1 MSEAYYKQTAEEA
14 LRSQNVSSGGLA
26 PQEAAQR
33 LERFGPNKLSEG
45 KKKSVA
51 AVFAEQFKD
60 LLVVI
65 LIIAAII
72 SAISENVE
80 STIVIFAV
88 LILNAVLGTVQY
100 LKAEKSLESLKAMSS
115 PTAKVLR
122 GGVRVEIPSAQV
134 VPGDIVL
141 LDAGDLVVADGRIL
155 HNYSLKV
162 NESSL
167 TGESE
172 GVDKTAEVIGGDKV
186 ALGDQ
191 KNMVF
196 SGSLV
201 TYGRAEVLVT
211 ATGMDTELGKIAAL
225 MNQTQQR
232 KTPLQKSLDDF
243 SGKLAI
249 VIMVIC
255 AAVFALSIFRS
266 HMGILD
272 SLLFAVAL
280 AVAAIPEALSSIVT
294 IVLAMG
300 TQKMAKQNAIMK
312 DLKAVESL
320 GAVSVICSDKT
331 GTLTQNRMTVQ
342 KLYAD
347 GKIVPSGE
355 VDLSNDPQRLLLKIG
370 ILASDATFDPESGAS
385 IGDPTEV
392 ALVQLAEQF
401 DVEETLYRK
410 YHPRVQ
416 ELAFDSDRKL
426 MSTLHVLDGAPT
438 LLTKGAIDTLLARST
453 RLLTAQGE
461 VPMTEERR
469 QEILAVNEQLSNE
482 GLRVLAFAQKV
493 LTDVKELTLDDEQ
506 DYTFVGMVAMID
518 PPRPESIQAVA
529 DAKQG
534 GIRTIMITGDH
545 KVTASAIARQI
556 GIFQDGDMALSGVE
570 LDAMSDGELDQIL
583 PKVSVYARVSPEHK
597 IRIVSAW
604 QRRGCIVSMTGDG
617 VNDAPALKKAD
628 IGVAMGITGTE
639 VSKDAASMILA
650 DDNFATIVRAVV
662 NGRNVYANIK
672 NAIQFL
678 LSGNMAAILCVIYA
692 SVMGLSVP
700 FAPVHLLFINLLTDS
715 LPAIAIGM
723 EPARRGLL
731 KQKPRD
737 PKAPILDRALL
748 TRIFGQGLLIAIPV
762 MAAFYLGLGYGGAAA
777 ASTMA
782 FATLTL
788 ARLFHGFNCRG
799 KESIFRI
806 GFRSNPFSLAA
817 FGGGVLL
824 LAAVLFIPGLN
835 ALFEAV
841 ALDAGHIGEIVLLAF
856 LPTLLIQL
864 FKIIRDLR
872 TR

>member
-856 LPTLLIQL
+856 LPTLLIPL
-864 FKIIRDLR
+864 FKMIRDLR